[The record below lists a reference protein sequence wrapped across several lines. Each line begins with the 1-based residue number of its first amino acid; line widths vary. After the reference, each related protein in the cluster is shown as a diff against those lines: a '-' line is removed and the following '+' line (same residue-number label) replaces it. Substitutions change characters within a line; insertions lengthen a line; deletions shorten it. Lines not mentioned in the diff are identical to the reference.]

1 MFNDENFK
9 LYCSERKQK
18 FIEKGYKY
26 DLLDKYIS
34 TVKKLDRN

>member
-26 DLLDKYIS
+26 DLDKYIS